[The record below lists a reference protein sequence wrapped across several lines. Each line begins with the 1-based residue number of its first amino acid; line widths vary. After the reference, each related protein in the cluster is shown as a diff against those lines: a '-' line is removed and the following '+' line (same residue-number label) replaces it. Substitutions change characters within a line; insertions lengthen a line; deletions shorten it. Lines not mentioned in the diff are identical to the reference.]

1 MDDLMNK
8 LQTVLNDEESM
19 KQIREL
25 AGMLGAEG
33 GGQQGAFPEPLN
45 ESAGGLPLPSA
56 GGQSGIDPMK
66 LMQLGQLL
74 QNASRDDDNIRLLMA
89 LRPLLKAENQ
99 VKLER
104 IIKLYRLM
112 NIYPALKQSGLGGG
126 DLLGLF

>member
-19 KQIREL
+19 RQIREL
-25 AGMLGAEG
+25 AGMLGADG
-33 GGQQGAFPEPLN
+33 GGQTTPLAESLPEP
-45 ESAGGLPLPSA
+45 AAGLPMPPVGDQL
-56 GGQSGIDPMK
+56 GIDPIK
-66 LMQLGQLL
+66 LMQLGQVL
-74 QNASRDDDNIRLLMA
+74 QNASREDDNIRLMMA

-112 NIYPALKQSGLGGG
+112 NLYPALKQSGLGGG

>member
-33 GGQQGAFPEPLN
+33 GGQQGALPEAMN
-45 ESAGGLPLPSA
+45 EPAGGLPLPTS
-56 GGQSGIDPMK
+56 GGPSGIDPMK

-74 QNASRDDDNIRLLMA
+74 QNASREDDNIRLLMA

-104 IIKLYRLM
+104 IVKLYRLM

>member
-25 AGMLGAEG
+25 AGMLGADG
-33 GGQQGAFPEPLN
+33 GSQQSPLPRPSPEPSTGFSFPPMG
-45 ESAGGLPLPSA
+45 E
-56 GGQSGIDPMK
+56 QSGIDPMK
-66 LMQLGQLL
+66 LMQLGQVI
-74 QNASRDDDNIRLLMA
+74 QNASREDDNIRLLMA